1 MITALVIV
9 IGIALGT
16 IEIVVRHFE
25 SLIRRERLDAERL
38 VEKSYVNGIEE
49 GRRRERLGV
58 RTNKIDENYSLV
70 ARARAQ

>member
-70 ARARAQ
+70 ARAQ